1 MLSKYTGKRRKQAIT
16 GLLFILPSL
25 AGVMVFVFF
34 PFLDV
39 LCQSFQGPVLREWRG
54 IENYRIL
61 FETSAFRL
69 AAMNTLRFTAVC
81 IPVLVVLSLLLAI
94 VLQNIGTSGR
104 IFKSAFL
111 VPMAV
116 PVASVVLFWRVMFHE
131 KGLLNALLA
140 KLGGISKDW
149 MNTGTAFWILVGS
162 YIWKNLGYDIVL
174 WMAGLMGIPSAIYEA
189 AMVDGAGHFQCFLH
203 ITLPNLKPMF
213 YTITVLSFLNSFKVF
228 REGYL
233 VAGDY
238 PHESMYLLQHLF
250 NNWFG
255 KLEFDKIASAAV
267 LVVLV
272 ITCLILL
279 LKRIWEQEG
288 KHR

>member
-162 YIWKNLGYDIVL
+162 YIGRISDMILYCGWQGSWGFLPL
-174 WMAGLMGIPSAIYEA
+174 SMRQPWWMGQAI
-189 AMVDGAGHFQCFLH
+189 F
-203 ITLPNLKPMF
+203 N
-213 YTITVLSFLNSFKVF
+213 VF
-228 REGYL
+228 CISHCR
-233 VAGDY
+233 
-238 PHESMYLLQHLF
+238 
-250 NNWFG
+250 
-255 KLEFDKIASAAV
+255 
-267 LVVLV
+267 
-272 ITCLILL
+272 T
-279 LKRIWEQEG
+279 
-288 KHR
+288 